1 MKKTF
6 YTALTISAF
15 SLGLVGCSGSVGYT
29 PATANTTTAAAK
41 PVAANTAS
49 NTAPK
54 TTADSNAAKSAD
66 KPTAVLKDEKKPE
79 GKSKTAGKD
88 VPIPDSWIY
97 VSDEAKGYGFSVPE
111 GTTGGSETQEGVD
124 TYVANTPA
132 PSEIGVVVIAFKDKQ
147 MTKENLLD
155 VAVKFIEGMGEKV
168 QPGKLAAESDD
179 YSLAEAT
186 MTAADGKKSKCKIL
200 VGTDVTD
207 NYVMVVGAAED
218 KFAANEKVIDEIWGS
233 FEIWSGGASKN

>member
-15 SLGLVGCSGSVGYT
+15 SLGLIGCSGSVGYT
-29 PATANTTTAAAK
+29 PATANTATTAAK

-54 TTADSNAAKSAD
+54 TTADSNAAK
-66 KPTAVLKDEKKPE
+66 PTAVLKDEKKPE
-79 GKSKTAGKD
+79 GKAKTAGKN
-88 VPIPDSWIY
+88 VPIPDNWVY
-97 VSDEAKGYGFSVPE
+97 VYDQAKGYGFSVPE

-132 PSEIGVVVIAFKDKQ
+132 PSEIGVVVISFKDKE

-155 VAVKFIEGMGEKV
+155 VAVKFLEGMGEKV

-186 MTAADGKKSKCKIL
+186 TTSADGKKSKCKIL

-207 NYVMVVGAAED
+207 NYVMVVGAADD
-218 KFAANEKVIDEIWGS
+218 KFTANEKVIDEIWGS
-233 FEIWSGGASKN
+233 FEMWSGGAGGGK